1 MPKRSI
7 IFSITGVADPTFEK
21 VIERADNSVSF
32 TASAVR
38 MSRRGA
44 PDRTP
49 IPSEVFAISVRVPAL
64 ICPLFIKP
72 STTCGNKTLA
82 TNTIKRQHAGFFI
95 ASLHVRIDLYGIHG
109 G

>member
-38 MSRRGA
+38 MSRLGA

-49 IPSEVFAISVRVPAL
+49 IPREVFAIAVRVPAL
-64 ICPLFIKP
+64 ICPVFIKP
-72 STTCGNKTLA
+72 STTCGTKIARSKTFPLA
-82 TNTIKRQHAGFFI
+82 TCCWITADSSYSMLTF
-95 ASLHVRIDLYGIHG
+95 
-109 G
+109 